1 MERSEHHILGG
12 LGVMAV
18 QGFSRFRVNSFA
30 KRSIRDTEKLNGSWR
45 SSSPRRPRRHSFLL
59 WTAGALVFHREE
71 AAMAEMKEAIMTET
85 GLRRKLLLLSLGLRP
100 GDLRRHLS
108 LDGVRV
114 SFVIGGTRRL
124 RGDEGRRLKQVV
136 AKRLEDLFE

>member
-1 MERSEHHILGG
+1 
-12 LGVMAV
+12 
-18 QGFSRFRVNSFA
+18 
-30 KRSIRDTEKLNGSWR
+30 
-45 SSSPRRPRRHSFLL
+45 
-59 WTAGALVFHREE
+59 
-71 AAMAEMKEAIMTET
+71 MAEMKEAIMTET

>member
-1 MERSEHHILGG
+1 
-12 LGVMAV
+12 
-18 QGFSRFRVNSFA
+18 
-30 KRSIRDTEKLNGSWR
+30 
-45 SSSPRRPRRHSFLL
+45 
-59 WTAGALVFHREE
+59 
-71 AAMAEMKEAIMTET
+71 
-85 GLRRKLLLLSLGLRP
+85 
-100 GDLRRHLS
+100 LS